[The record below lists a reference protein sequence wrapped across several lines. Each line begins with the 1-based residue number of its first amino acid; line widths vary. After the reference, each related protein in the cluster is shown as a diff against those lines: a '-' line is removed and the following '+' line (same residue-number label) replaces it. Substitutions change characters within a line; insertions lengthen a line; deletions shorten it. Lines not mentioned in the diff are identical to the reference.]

1 MFPQDSSQPLHR
13 PKLKFKVKP
22 EHVSSGRNTDH
33 HVHTSIPTG
42 GLGSHTGPHGLD
54 HPQDSRLPVCVCV
67 CVCGGG
73 TLLFSPQVQT
83 RSKNV
88 YIFCFHPWFLSK

>member
-67 CVCGGG
+67 CVCVVGGH
-73 TLLFSPQVQT
+73 S
-83 RSKNV
+83 
-88 YIFCFHPWFLSK
+88 CFHPKSRPDLKMYVSFVSTPGS